1 MTEIKGQWF
10 CRQCGAECQA
20 LPDGKPGPA
29 ISRPSLE
36 RYKERLVEWI
46 KKNYKLGD
54 DQEGGT
60 CSLVHVE
67 DFVEAIKSGEL
78 EK

>member
-1 MTEIKGQWF
+1 MTEIKTVTN
-10 CRQCGAECQA
+10 CPTCGAECTVE
-20 LPDGKPGPA
+20 GKTTHYYVP
-29 ISRPSLE
+29 RPSLE
-36 RYKERLVEWI
+36 GYKERLVEWI